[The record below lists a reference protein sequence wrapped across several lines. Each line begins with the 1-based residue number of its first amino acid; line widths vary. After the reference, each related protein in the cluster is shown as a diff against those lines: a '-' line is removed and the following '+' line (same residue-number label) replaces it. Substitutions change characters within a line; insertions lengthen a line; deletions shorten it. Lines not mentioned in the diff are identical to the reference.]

1 MLILATMLALLALA
15 DLLAGGIAG
24 TAGHGVTRAHRVGLV
39 TAAAVLGAAALW
51 AATGAVWA
59 AVSLLA
65 VGLPGALVW
74 VEARAT
80 GDSTGNHPRVALVAL
95 SLTLLAAGLV
105 LPAVF
110 TAPGSSWIASYLSRL
125 PWAAVQRVDP
135 EVLLLTLAGL
145 MFLGP
150 TANGIVRTSLQLTR
164 ETPVA
169 EAEQQLK
176 GGRFIG
182 PLERYLIFGLAL
194 AGEPTAAALVISAK
208 SIIRFPE
215 LQSKAAAVD
224 GKEAGRG
231 KRVRPVDVL
240 TEYFLLGSLLSWSLA
255 LAMTL
260 PVLACTA

>member
-1 MLILATMLALLALA
+1 MLILAAMLALLALA
-15 DLLAGGIAG
+15 DLLTGGIAG
-24 TAGHGVTRAHRVGLV
+24 SAGRDLTRARRIGLV
-39 TAAAVLGAAALW
+39 TAAAGLGAAALW
-51 AATGAVWA
+51 VGTGAVWP
-59 AVSLLA
+59 VVTMFV
-65 VGLPGALVW
+65 VGFPGALIW
-74 VEARAT
+74 VEARAA
-80 GDSTGNHPRVALVAL
+80 GDVGGNYPRLALVTLA
-95 SLTLLAAGLV
+95 LTLLIAGLV

-110 TAPGSSWIASYLSRL
+110 TPPDPRWLASYLSRL
-125 PWAAVQRVDP
+125 PWAAIRDIDP
-135 EVLLLTLAGL
+135 GVLPLTLAAL
-145 MFLGP
+145 LFLGP
-150 TANGIVRTSLQLTR
+150 TANGVVRTCLQLTR

-215 LQSKAAAVD
+215 LQSKATAD
-224 GKEAGRG
+224 HSTEAGSG
-231 KRVRPVDVL
+231 KQVRPVDVL

-260 PVLACTA
+260 PVLALTA